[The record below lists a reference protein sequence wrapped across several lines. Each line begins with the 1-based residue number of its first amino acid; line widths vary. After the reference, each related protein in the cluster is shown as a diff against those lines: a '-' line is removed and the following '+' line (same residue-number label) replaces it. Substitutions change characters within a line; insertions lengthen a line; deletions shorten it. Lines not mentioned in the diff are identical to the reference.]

1 MKCQGHKFSCTQLS
15 KAASSYSPTPD
26 DVDFCWA
33 YSLHRGAHLNLQAEL
48 TLAPL
53 EPASREGAHQQLSG
67 QQQGRGIERSVSGT
81 TVALASGSELL
92 IELPAVVGSKGQ
104 ERWASHLCLCFVF
117 HWECQAFRMP
127 IGIYS
132 LCTESELSSSQLPSI
147 NGIFL

>member
-26 DVDFCWA
+26 DVGFCWA

-48 TLAPL
+48 TLAPI
-53 EPASREGAHQQLSG
+53 EPASRKGAHQQLSD
-67 QQQGRGIERSVSGT
+67 QQQGRGTERNVSGT
-81 TVALASGSELL
+81 TVALASASELL
-92 IELPAVVGSKGQ
+92 TELPAEAEWQ
-104 ERWASHLCLCFVF
+104 ERWASHLCLCFIF

-127 IGIYS
+127 IGISS